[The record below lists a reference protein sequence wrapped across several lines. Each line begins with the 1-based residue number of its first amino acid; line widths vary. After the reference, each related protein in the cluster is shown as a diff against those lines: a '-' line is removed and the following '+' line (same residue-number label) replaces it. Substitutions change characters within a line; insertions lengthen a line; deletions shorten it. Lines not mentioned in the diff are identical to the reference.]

1 MEGLTNVKAVNGGT
15 CIEDV
20 DAGKIGFAVQ
30 GTSMV
35 GFRGIDGITGF
46 S

>member
-15 CIEDV
+15 CIEHV
-20 DAGKIGFAVQ
+20 DAGKIGFAEH

-35 GFRGIDGITGF
+35 GFGGINGITGF